1 MSTRR
6 LSYAALLAATALTGT
21 YATSPVP
28 NLELITLVV
37 FGAGILLGA
46 RDGVLVATVV
56 WLAYSLLNPYGPAH
70 PLVTASQVVGTAP
83 VAVAGSA
90 FAKLGLPQRSAGW
103 RALALGVVGA
113 VLTLFFDLVTN
124 LATGL
129 LYGQLWATL
138 VMGVPFALWHIAW
151 NVALFV
157 VLGTPLT
164 GVFWH
169 YRSRLS
175 W

>member
-1 MSTRR
+1 M
-6 LSYAALLAATALTGT
+6 SYASLLTATALTGT

-37 FGAGILLGA
+37 FGSGILLGA
-46 RDGVLVATVV
+46 RDGLLVASVV

-70 PLVTASQVVGTAP
+70 PLVTAAQVIGTAP
-83 VAVAGSA
+83 VAVAGSV
-90 FAKLGLPQRSAGW
+90 FARLGLPERPALH
-103 RALALGVVGA
+103 RAWILALLGA

-129 LYGQLWATL
+129 IYGQLRATL
-138 VMGVPFALWHIAW
+138 FMGIPFALWHITW

-175 W
+175 F

>member
-1 MSTRR
+1 M
-6 LSYAALLAATALTGT
+6 
-21 YATSPVP
+21 
-28 NLELITLVV
+28 

-46 RDGVLVATVV
+46 RDGMLVATVV

-70 PLVTASQVVGTAP
+70 PLVTLSQVVGTIP
-83 VAVAGSA
+83 VAVAGA
-90 FAKLGLPQRSAGW
+90 LFARYGLPERPATQRAVLLAG
-103 RALALGVVGA
+103 LGA
-113 VLTLFFDLVTN
+113 VLTLWFDLVTN

-129 LYGQLWATL
+129 IYGQLWATL
-138 VMGVPFALWHIAW
+138 VMGVPFALWHITW

-175 W
+175 F